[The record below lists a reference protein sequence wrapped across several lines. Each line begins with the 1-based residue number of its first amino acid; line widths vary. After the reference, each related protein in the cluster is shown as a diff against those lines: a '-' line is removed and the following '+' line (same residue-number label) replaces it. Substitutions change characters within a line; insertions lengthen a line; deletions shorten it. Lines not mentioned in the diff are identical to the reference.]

1 VATLMHLM
9 SSAKSSPPHTLSALN
24 HQIQQVYPDMT
35 PQFQIGARYLLDHPR
50 AVSLYSMRQIAS
62 QAGVQP
68 ATLVRLAQSLN
79 YSGWQA
85 LKQVFINHIQNTP
98 ETYTNRAR
106 ALINTPVKHT
116 STQQTLQAQI
126 DNLHQLQTIQ
136 ATALD
141 QAVRHIGEA
150 KHVYIGGFR
159 ASYAVAFSLH
169 YLYRLFRRSVSLLSA
184 PAGTLEMDLDA
195 IEKRDVVIISSFA
208 PYSSEALKVYEAA
221 KSARARIISLCDSV
235 VAPMAHDADVV
246 LTFHTAT
253 HSFFPSVT
261 SASALAEI
269 LIEQL
274 LAAAGEQAI
283 KDLERRESRLHMT
296 GAYIP

>member
-1 VATLMHLM
+1 
-9 SSAKSSPPHTLSALN
+9 K
-24 HQIQQVYPDMT
+24 
-35 PQFQIGARYLLDHPR
+35 
-50 AVSLYSMRQIAS
+50 
-62 QAGVQP
+62 
-68 ATLVRLAQSLN
+68 
-79 YSGWQA
+79 
-85 LKQVFINHIQNTP
+85 
-98 ETYTNRAR
+98 
-106 ALINTPVKHT
+106 
-116 STQQTLQAQI
+116 
-126 DNLHQLQTIQ
+126 
-136 ATALD
+136 
-141 QAVRHIGEA
+141 
-150 KHVYIGGFR
+150 
-159 ASYAVAFSLH
+159 
-169 YLYRLFRRSVSLLSA
+169 
-184 PAGTLEMDLDA
+184 
-195 IEKRDVVIISSFA
+195 KREFVIIMSFA
-208 PYSSEALKVYEAA
+208 PYSSEALKVEDAA